1 MTTQQVV
8 DNSEWKS
15 QAVDMKQAGFVRCE
29 WLTATHNGEDSF
41 EISLMLSKEDLSE
54 SVILS
59 TRAEVSIESISEIY
73 PVADFHEREV
83 AQMFGLEFVGLKDAS
98 PAFEIELSGFPLRRD
113 FALATRAD
121 TEWPGAVEPDEN
133 AKRRPSLP
141 PGVLPE
147 WTQ

>member
-1 MTTQQVV
+1 
-8 DNSEWKS
+8 
-15 QAVDMKQAGFVRCE
+15 
-29 WLTATHNGEDSF
+29 
-41 EISLMLSKEDLSE
+41 MLSTEDLTE
-54 SVILS
+54 NLILV
-59 TRAEVSIESISEIY
+59 TDIEASIESLVSVY
-73 PVADFHEREV
+73 PNVSFHEREV
-83 AQMFGLEFVGLKDAS
+83 AQMFGVKFIGSDDTS

-147 WTQ
+147 WNS

>member
-1 MTTQQVV
+1 MTTLQNVE
-8 DNSEWKS
+8 SSRWKA
-15 QAVDMKQAGFVRCE
+15 QATEMKQKGFVRCE
-29 WLTATHNGEDSF
+29 WLTATHNGADSF

-59 TRAEVSIESISEIY
+59 TNAEGSIDSVSYIY
-73 PVADFHEREV
+73 PAVEFHEREV
-83 AQMFGLEFVGLKDAS
+83 AQMFGVNFIGSDDTS

-121 TEWPGAVEPDEN
+121 TQWPGAVEPDEN

-147 WTQ
+147 WNL

>member
-1 MTTQQVV
+1 MTTLQ
-8 DNSEWKS
+8 NIESS
-15 QAVDMKQAGFVRCE
+15 QWQAQSREMKQKGFVRCE
-29 WLTATHNGEDSF
+29 WLTATHNGGDAF
-41 EISLMLSKEDLSE
+41 EISLMLSNEDLSE
-54 SVILS
+54 NLILV
-59 TRAEVSIESISEIY
+59 TEIEANIDSLVDVFSN
-73 PVADFHEREV
+73 VGFHEREV
-83 AQMFGLEFVGLKDAS
+83 AQMFGVEFIGSNDTS

-147 WTQ
+147 WNS

>member
-59 TRAEVSIESISEIY
+59 TRAEVSIESLIDVY
-73 PVADFHEREV
+73 PSADFHEREV
-83 AQMFGLEFVGLKDAS
+83 SQMFGVEFIGQKDS
-98 PAFEIELSGFPLRRD
+98 TPAFEIELSGFPLRRD
-113 FALATRAD
+113 FALATRAGA
-121 TEWPGAVEPDEN
+121 EWPGAVEPDEN

-147 WTQ
+147 WTS

>member
-1 MTTQQVV
+1 MTTQQTV
-8 DNSEWKS
+8 DKSKWQS
-15 QAVDMKQAGFVRCE
+15 QAANLKQTGFVRCE
-29 WLTATHNGEDSF
+29 WLTATHNGGDSF
-41 EISLMLSKEDLSE
+41 EVSLMLSKEDLSE
-54 SVILS
+54 HMILS
-59 TRAEVSIESISEIY
+59 TDAEGSMDSVSDIY
-73 PVADFHEREV
+73 PAVEFHEREV

-98 PAFEIELSGFPLRRD
+98 PAFEMELSGFPLRRD

-147 WTQ
+147 WTS